1 MNKKL
6 FYGLL
11 SLTTLILILTA
22 CSSKSDNSEAEATK
36 SDYTKAVELNHA
48 TTDEADAFF
57 KAIDASF
64 IPYWSEKTKQTV
76 TIKESL
82 GCSAKQS
89 QAVIDGQ
96 LKADVVTLGVGLD
109 IDAIQAKGLIK
120 EGWQQRLDNNSSPYT
135 TAIAFVVRKGNPKEI
150 KEWEDLI
157 KPGIQIVATNP
168 KTYSDARWS
177 YFAAWANAL
186 NQNSDE
192 EQAKSFVKTLYA
204 NVPELY
210 VDAAAAK
217 SAFLDNNK
225 GDVWITTELEALQL
239 ANSTGKDVI
248 EVVVPSITLA
258 VEPIV
263 SVVDTNAAGDGTS
276 EVATAYL
283 SYLYTVEGQTI
294 AAKNYYRPRLASVT
308 EQFPDQFP
316 DVTLLTVDDDLG
328 GWDDLQKAHFAEG
341 GIFDQLVKK

>member
-1 MNKKL
+1 MNKKR
-6 FYGLL
+6 FYGLFL
-11 SLTTLILILTA
+11 IAGLILILSA
-22 CSSKSDNSEAEATK
+22 CSSKSDKTEATETK

-48 TTDEADAFF
+48 TTDEAGPFF
-57 KAIDASF
+57 KEIDASF
-64 IPYWSEKTKQTV
+64 IPYWNEKTKQTV
-76 TIKESL
+76 TVKESL
-82 GCSAKQS
+82 GSSAKQS
-89 QAVIDGQ
+89 QAIIDGQ
-96 LKADVVTLGVGLD
+96 LKADVVSLGVGLD

-177 YFAAWANAL
+177 YLAAWANAL

-210 VDAAAAK
+210 ADDAASKAA
-217 SAFLDNNK
+217 FVDNNK

-239 ANSTGKDVI
+239 ANSTGKDTI

-263 SVVDTNAAGDGTS
+263 SVVDKNAAGDGTS

-283 SYLYTVEGQTI
+283 NFLYTEEAQTI
-294 AAKNYYRPRLASVT
+294 AAKNYYRPRLASVA
-308 EQFPDQFP
+308 EQFPGQFP

-328 GWDDLQKAHFAEG
+328 GWDELQKTQFAEG